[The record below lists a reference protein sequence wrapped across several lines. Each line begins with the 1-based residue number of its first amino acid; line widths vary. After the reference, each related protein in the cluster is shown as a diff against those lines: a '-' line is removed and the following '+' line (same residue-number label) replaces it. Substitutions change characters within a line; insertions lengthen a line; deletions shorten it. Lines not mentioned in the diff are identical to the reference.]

1 MKEVCCVDMY
11 LMYFF
16 TMLLQVP
23 TTNAMSR
30 NKGQTKNIKNRY
42 TRYSYS
48 KNIIMYNAGVPLFC
62 FAEYHRHGF
71 VLLVCMFVYGCGD
84 GITVTSFSFDLTC
97 LHAIYCNFL

>member
-1 MKEVCCVDMY
+1 MQKFVPRGIYQSTIYNFSKYYVSTKNCGSVEMKEVCCVDMY

-48 KNIIMYNAGVPLFC
+48 KNIIM
-62 FAEYHRHGF
+62 
-71 VLLVCMFVYGCGD
+71 
-84 GITVTSFSFDLTC
+84 
-97 LHAIYCNFL
+97 